1 MVQTLQQNLDGL
13 TAEEYEVLRSM
24 SHLSKNLYNKT
35 LYAVRQHYFNNGE
48 YLNYYDAYDQL
59 KDNWNYEVL
68 PSQVAQ
74 QTMKQVDRG
83 FKSFFNLV
91 EKKRENKYDADISPP
106 SYLDK
111 DGYYT
116 LEFPS
121 QSFQVK
127 EDHIRLG
134 VPYSYRD
141 EFDCDLT
148 EIQIPFTYEEVQES
162 NVKRVQ
168 ILPKADAQYFEYRI
182 IYEKEVEEIET
193 KDGSWL
199 GIDLGVDNL
208 ATCCDWR
215 GRSFIL
221 DGRHLKSQNR
231 QYNKRIAY
239 YQSIKDKQGID
250 GTTQRIEKLHQKRRY
265 AINDY
270 LNKTVRLITD
280 YCIEH
285 CIDTVYVGDGKGW
298 KQNINLG
305 DRTNQNFVQVP
316 FDKLKQKLKHKLEAR
331 GITFELVSESH
342 TSKCSFYDEES
353 VEHHDE
359 YVGERVER
367 GLFKASDGTRYNA
380 DVNGAVN
387 MARKSTG
394 KPNSELFNSAEGV
407 ERAVD
412 APQRISLSDL
422 EHSRTLKETS
432 LEAPPSKSEPVR
444 ASE

>member
-1 MVQTLQQNLDGL
+1 MVQTLQQNLKNL
-13 TAEEYEVLRSM
+13 NAEEYEVLRSM

-35 LYAVRQHYFNNGE
+35 LYEVRQHYFDNGE

-111 DGYYT
+111 DGFYT

-127 EDHIRLG
+127 DDHIRLG
-134 VPYSYRD
+134 IPYSYRD

-148 EIQIPFTYEEVQES
+148 EIKIPFTYEEVQEA

-168 ILPKADAQYFEYRI
+168 ILPRADAQYFEYRVL
-182 IYEKEVEEIET
+182 YEQDVEEIET
-193 KDGSWL
+193 IDGSWL

-208 ATCCDWR
+208 ATCVDHR
-215 GRSFIL
+215 GRSFIV

-231 QYNKRIAY
+231 WFNKRIAH

-250 GTTQRIEKLHQKRRY
+250 GTTQRIEKLHQQRRY

-270 LNKTVRLITD
+270 LNKAVRLITD

-285 CIDTVYVGDGKGW
+285 RIDTVYIGDGKGW
-298 KQNINLG
+298 KQNVNLG
-305 DRTNQNFVQVP
+305 DKTNQNFVQIP
-316 FDKLKQKLKHKLEAR
+316 FDKFKQKLKHKLEAR
-331 GITFELVSESH
+331 GITFELVPESH
-342 TSKCSFYDEES
+342 TSKCSFYDEEA
-353 VEHHDE
+353 VKHHEE

-367 GLFKASDGTRYNA
+367 GLFEASDGTRYNA

-387 MARKSTG
+387 MARKATG
-394 KPNSELFNSAEGV
+394 KPNSELFSSEEDV

-422 EHSRTLKETS
+422 EQSRTLQETS
-432 LEAPPSKSEPVR
+432 LEAPPSRSEPIR

>member
-1 MVQTLQQNLDGL
+1 MVQTLQQNLANLD
-13 TAEEYEVLRSM
+13 AKEYEVLRSM

-35 LYAVRQHYFNNGE
+35 LYEVRQHYFNNGE

-59 KDNWNYEVL
+59 KDNWNYKVL

-91 EKKRENKYDADISPP
+91 EKKRQNKYDANIRPP

-111 DGYYT
+111 DGFYT

-121 QSFQVK
+121 QSFQVNK
-127 EDHIRLG
+127 DHIRLG
-134 VPYSYRD
+134 VPYSYRN
-141 EFDCDLT
+141 EFNCDLT
-148 EIQIPFTYEEVQES
+148 EIKIPFTYTEVQES

-168 ILPKADAQYFEYRI
+168 ILPRAKAQYFEYRV

-193 KDGSWL
+193 KEGSWL

-215 GRSFIL
+215 GKSFIL
-221 DGRHLKSQNR
+221 DGRHLKSLNHRQN
-231 QYNKRIAY
+231 QKIAY

-250 GTTQRIEKLHQKRRY
+250 GTTQRIENLHQKRRY
-265 AINDY
+265 TINDY
-270 LNKTVRLITD
+270 LNKSVRLITD

-285 CIDTVYVGDGKGW
+285 RIDTVYVGDGKGW
-298 KQNINLG
+298 KQNVNLR
-305 DRTNQNFVQVP
+305 DKTNQNFVQIP
-316 FDKLKQKLKHKLEAR
+316 FDKFKQKLKHKLEAR
-331 GITFELVSESH
+331 GITFELVPESH
-342 TSKCSFYDEES
+342 TSKCSFYDEEA
-353 VEHHDE
+353 VEHHDK

-367 GLFKASDGTRYNA
+367 GLFESSDGTRYNA

-387 MARKSTG
+387 MARKATG
-394 KPNSELFNSAEGV
+394 KPNSDLFKSEKGV

-422 EHSRTLKETS
+422 ESGQTLKETS
-432 LEAPPSKSEPVR
+432 LETPPSTKPSTTAE
-444 ASE
+444 

>member
-1 MVQTLQQNLDGL
+1 MVQTLQQNLTNLNAD
-13 TAEEYEVLRSM
+13 EYEVLRSLC
-24 SHLSKNLYNKT
+24 HLSKNLYNKT
-35 LYAVRQHYFNNGE
+35 LYEVRQHYFNNGE

-59 KDNWNYEVL
+59 KTNWNYEVL

-83 FKSFFNLV
+83 FKSFFNLA

-111 DGYYT
+111 DSFYT

-127 EDHIRLG
+127 DDHIRLG
-134 VPYSYRD
+134 IPYSYRD
-141 EFDCDLT
+141 EFGCDLT
-148 EIQIPFTYEEVQES
+148 EIKIPFTYEEVQAA

-168 ILPKADAQYFEYRI
+168 ILPKADAQYFEYRVL
-182 IYEKEVEEIET
+182 YEQDVEQIET
-193 KDGSWL
+193 IDGSWL

-208 ATCCDWR
+208 AACCDWR
-215 GRSFIL
+215 GRAFIV

-231 QYNKRIAY
+231 HYNKQIAH

-250 GTTQRIEKLHQKRRY
+250 GTTRRIEKLHQKRRY

-280 YCIEH
+280 YCIENQ
-285 CIDTVYVGDGKGW
+285 IKTVYVGDGKGW
-298 KQNINLG
+298 KQNVDLG
-305 DRTNQNFVQVP
+305 DKTNQNFVSIP
-316 FDKLKQKLKHKLEAR
+316 FDKLKQKLKHKLEPR
-331 GITFELVSESH
+331 GITFELVPESH
-342 TSKCSFYDEES
+342 TSKCSFYDEEA
-353 VEHHDE
+353 VAHHDE
-359 YVGERVER
+359 YVGQRVER
-367 GLFKASDGTRYNA
+367 GLFEASDGTRYNA

-387 MARKSTG
+387 MARKATG
-394 KPNSELFNSAEGV
+394 KPNTELFSSVEGL

-422 EHSRTLKETS
+422 EQSQTLQEPS
-432 LEAPPSKSEPVR
+432 LEAPPSRKQPSAAE
-444 ASE
+444 

>member
-1 MVQTLQQNLDGL
+1 MVQTLQQNLKNL
-13 TAEEYEVLRSM
+13 ESKEYEVLRSM
-24 SHLSKNLYNKT
+24 CHLSKNLYNKT
-35 LYAVRQHYFNNGE
+35 LYEVRQHYFNNGE

-59 KDNWNYEVL
+59 KQNWNYEVL

-91 EKKRENKYDADISPP
+91 EKKQENKYDADINPP
-106 SYLDK
+106 SYLNK
-111 DGYYT
+111 NGFYT

-121 QSFQVK
+121 QSFQIND
-127 EDHIRLG
+127 DHIRLG

-148 EIQIPFTYEEVQES
+148 EIKIPFTYEEVQES

-168 ILPKADAQYFEYRI
+168 ILPQADAQYFEYRVL
-182 IYEKEVEEIET
+182 YEKDVEEIET
-193 KDGSWL
+193 IDGSWL

-215 GRSFIL
+215 GQSFII
-221 DGRHLKSQNR
+221 DGRHLKSLNR
-231 QYNKRIAY
+231 RHNQKIAH
-239 YQSIKDKQGID
+239 YQSIKDKQGIQ
-250 GTTQRIEKLHQKRRY
+250 GTTRRIEKLYQKRRY
-265 AINDY
+265 AIDDY
-270 LNKTVRLITD
+270 INKSVRLITD

-285 CIDTVYVGDGKGW
+285 RIDTVYIGDGKGW
-298 KQNINLG
+298 KQNVTLG
-305 DRTNQNFVQVP
+305 DKTNQNFVQIP
-316 FDKLKQKLKHKLEAR
+316 FDKLKQKLKHKLESR
-331 GITFELVSESH
+331 GITFELVPESH

-353 VEHHDE
+353 VEHHKE

-367 GLFKASDGTRYNA
+367 GLFESSDGTRYNA

-387 MARKSTG
+387 MARKSIG
-394 KPNSELFNSAEGV
+394 KPNIDLFCSVEGV

-412 APQRISLSDL
+412 APRRISLSDL
-422 EHSRTLKETS
+422 EQCQTLKETS
-432 LEAPPSKSEPVR
+432 LEAPSSRNERRQP
-444 ASE
+444 

>member
-1 MVQTLQQNLDGL
+1 MVRTLQQNLNNL

-35 LYAVRQHYFNNGE
+35 LYEVRQYYFDNSE

-74 QTMKQVDRG
+74 QTMKQVDKG

-91 EKKRENKYDADISPP
+91 EKKRENKYDAEVSPP
-106 SYLDK
+106 KYLDK
-111 DGYYT
+111 DGFYT

-121 QSFQVK
+121 QSFQVND
-127 EDHIRLG
+127 DHIRLG

-148 EIQIPFTYEEVQES
+148 EIKIPFTYEEVQEA

-168 ILPKADAQYFEYRI
+168 LLPKADAQYFEYRI
-182 IYEKEVEEIET
+182 IYEKEVEEIDT

-199 GIDLGVDNL
+199 GIDLGVENL
-208 ATCCDWR
+208 ATCVDHR
-215 GRSFIL
+215 GRSFII
-221 DGRHLKSQNR
+221 DGRHFKSQNR
-231 QYNKRIAY
+231 WFNKRIAH
-239 YQSIKDKQGID
+239 YQSIKDKQGIT
-250 GTTQRIEKLHQKRRY
+250 GTTQRIEKLYQQRRY
-265 AINDY
+265 SINDY
-270 LNKTVRLITD
+270 LNKVVRFITD

-285 CIDTVYVGDGKGW
+285 RIETVYVGDGKGW
-298 KQNINLG
+298 KQNVNLG
-305 DRTNQNFVQVP
+305 DKTNQNFVQIP

-367 GLFKASDGTRYNA
+367 GLFEASDGTRYNA

-387 MARKSTG
+387 MARKATG
-394 KPNSELFNSAEGV
+394 KPNSDLFDSEEGV

-422 EHSRTLKETS
+422 ESGQTLKETS
-432 LEAPPSKSEPVR
+432 LEAPHSTKPSTTAE
-444 ASE
+444 

>member
-1 MVQTLQQNLDGL
+1 MVQTLQQNLKGL
-13 TAEEYEVLRSM
+13 NSDEYEVLRSM

-35 LYAVRQHYFNNGE
+35 LYEVRQHYFDNGE

-59 KDNWNYEVL
+59 KQNWNYEVL

-74 QTMKQVDRG
+74 QTMKQVDKG
-83 FKSFFNLV
+83 FNSFFKLV

-111 DGYYT
+111 NGFYT

-121 QSFQVK
+121 QSFQVN

-148 EIQIPFTYEEVQES
+148 EIKIPFTYEEVQES
-162 NVKRVQ
+162 NIKRVQ
-168 ILPKADAQYFEYRI
+168 ILPRADAQYFEYRVL
-182 IYEKEVEEIET
+182 YEQDVEEIET
-193 KDGSWL
+193 IDGSWL

-215 GRSFIL
+215 GQSFIV

-231 QYNKRIAY
+231 HYNRRLAH

-250 GTTQRIEKLHQKRRY
+250 STTQRIEKLYQKRRF

-270 LNKTVRLITD
+270 LNKAVRLITD

-285 CIDTVYVGDGKGW
+285 RIDTVYIGDGKGW
-298 KQNINLG
+298 KQNVNLG
-305 DRTNQNFVQVP
+305 DKTNQNFIHIP
-316 FDKLKQKLKHKLEAR
+316 FDKFKQKLKHKLESR
-331 GITFELVSESH
+331 GIMFELVPESH

-353 VEHHDE
+353 VEHHEE

-367 GLFKASDGTRYNA
+367 GLFEASDGTQYNA

-387 MARKSTG
+387 MARKATG
-394 KPNSELFNSAEGV
+394 KPNSDLFESEEGV

-412 APQRISLSDL
+412 APRRISLSGL
-422 EHSRTLKETS
+422 EQSQTLKETS
-432 LEAPPSKSEPVR
+432 LEAPSSRKPSQTAE
-444 ASE
+444 